1 MAKKR
6 KWKNLAEY
14 TLLRLLAAFAR
25 LLPRSTALALGARL
39 GQVAAL
45 FLPGKKRLARESMRL
60 AFPEQSATQIN
71 RQVVDLF
78 RHLGI
83 SGMEM
88 LRLNLMTDDDL
99 ERLFS
104 VQGLEHL
111 RQAYDMHRGVIL
123 LSGHI
128 GFWEVGSFFFPR
140 LGFPANYV
148 AKRMKNPYVD
158 DYFTRMREACGAS
171 GIDKRNGAR
180 KILRALLD
188 KRAVA
193 VLIDQHASP
202 ADAVIVDFLGRPAY
216 TTPIIT
222 RLAMKQRVPV
232 VPIFVFRR
240 PDNTYEVRIEP
251 IMHLDPEGDVT
262 ENTRLLT
269 APIEAAIRREPSQW
283 LWLHRRW
290 RVPQASR

>member
-1 MAKKR
+1 MPKR
-6 KWKNLAEY
+6 KLKNLTEY
-14 TLLRLLAAFAR
+14 ALLRVLAGFAR
-25 LLPRSTALALGARL
+25 ALPRAMALAVGVQLGRL
-39 GQVAAL
+39 AGL
-45 FLPGKKRLARESMRL
+45 FLRGRKRLARESMSL
-60 AFPEQSATQIN
+60 AFPELTTKQIN
-71 RQVVDLF
+71 RQVADLF

-88 LRLNLMTDDDL
+88 LRLDLLTDDNL

-111 RQAYDMHRGVIL
+111 RQAYDMDRGVIL

-140 LGFPANYV
+140 HGFPANYV

-158 DYFTRMREACGAS
+158 DYFTRMREACGAA
-171 GIDKRNGAR
+171 GIDKKNGAR

-193 VLIDQHASP
+193 VLIDQHAGQP
-202 ADAVIVDFLGRPAY
+202 DAVVIDFLGRPAY

-222 RLAMKQRVPV
+222 RLAMKQQVPV

-240 PDNTYEVRIEP
+240 PDNTYDVRIEP
-251 IMHLDPEGDVT
+251 ILQLDPEGDVT
-262 ENTRLLT
+262 ENTQRLT

-283 LWLHRRW
+283 MWLHRRW
-290 RVPQASR
+290 RVQAANR

>member
-1 MAKKR
+1 MPKR
-6 KWKNLAEY
+6 KWKNLAEFA
-14 TLLRLLAAFAR
+14 LLRMLAGCAR
-25 LLPRSTALALGARL
+25 ALPRDRALAIGAQL
-39 GQVAAL
+39 GQVAGL
-45 FLPGKKRLARESMRL
+45 LLLGRKRLARKNMLL
-60 AFPEQSATQIN
+60 AFPEQSARQID
-71 RQVVDLF
+71 RQVDELF

-88 LRLNLMTDDDL
+88 LRLDLLTDDDL

-111 RQAYDMHRGVIL
+111 QQAYAMEKGVVL

-158 DYFTRMREACGAS
+158 DYFTQMREACGAS
-171 GIDKRNGAR
+171 GIDKKHGAR

-193 VLIDQHASP
+193 VLIDQHAGQ
-202 ADAVIVDFLGRPAY
+202 ADSVIIDFLGRPAH
-216 TTPIIT
+216 TTTIIT
-222 RLAMKQRVPV
+222 RLAMKQQVPV

-240 PDNTYEVRIEP
+240 PDNTYEVCIEP
-251 IMHLDPEGDVT
+251 ILQLDPEADVM

-283 LWLHRRW
+283 MWLHRRW
-290 RVPQASR
+290 RVPQASP